1 MSDKNKLR
9 ESGKK
14 KRQSAILPP
23 QLQVSET
30 PLNKG
35 FRTLSGLEPGH
46 NLGHK
51 FNNIT
56 LVPSSNNVKKNVD
69 FRKTTSLAQR
79 NSNIYFAEI
88 AQRQILV
95 CRFFRI

>member
-9 ESGKK
+9 ESGEKK
-14 KRQSAILPP
+14 IQSAILPP
-23 QLQVSET
+23 QPQVSEA

-56 LVPSSNNVKKNVD
+56 LVPSSNNVKK
-69 FRKTTSLAQR
+69 
-79 NSNIYFAEI
+79 
-88 AQRQILV
+88 
-95 CRFFRI
+95 C